1 MDQRKKKMRRLEMKA
16 AGKFLKHGWFLALAG
31 AVWYFFDVK
40 EEAARRRGM
49 EEKAKDYIREHA
61 DEMKQ

>member
-1 MDQRKKKMRRLEMKA
+1 MKA